1 MKLNLF
7 SIPIYISNIDVDKIK
22 IKNTKVKSQWL
33 SETESS
39 HGYLNEIGEESK
51 AHILQTI
58 VKLLN
63 YDIHKPYELALTS
76 VWQNNYKDNDYQERH
91 SHPGSHFSF
100 IIYKKIK
107 KSNTVFFNPSCQ
119 LMESYYD
126 KTFLLDLS
134 LFDSI
139 FKVECRQG
147 QIVVFPSFLEHMVLK
162 HSDSVTIAG
171 NTIIKAKNIIKK

>member
-22 IKNTKVKSQWL
+22 IKNIKVKNQWL
-33 SETESS
+33 SKTESS
-39 HGYLNEIGEESK
+39 HGYLNEIEEDSK
-51 AHILQTI
+51 THILQTI

-63 YDIHKPYELALTS
+63 YDIHTPYELALTS
-76 VWQNNYKDNDYQERH
+76 VWQNNYKNNDYQERH
-91 SHPGSHFSF
+91 SHPGNHFSF

-107 KSNTVFFNPSCQ
+107 ESNTIFFNPSYQ

-126 KTFLLDLS
+126 KTFLLNLS
-134 LFDSI
+134 FFANI
-139 FKVECRQG
+139 FKVECRKG

-171 NTIIKAKNIIKK
+171 NTIIK